1 MPAALIRRCEP
12 NDWSAVRRLHIRLAL
27 TFPVVVDVELN
38 EVLATPDV
46 YWKEF
51 VQMRA
56 LDTHQALF
64 VAHVN
69 DHGAGMGHVHLEG
82 TVARLG
88 MMYVDAATRRQ
99 GIGSALVDAQE
110 SWARA
115 AGATD
120 LVCHIPEAS
129 AGGQL
134 AERLGWHRTAEVFF
148 TKNGF
153 AERMWTAEGPPG
165 AP

>member
-1 MPAALIRRCEP
+1 LIRRCEP

-38 EVLATPDV
+38 EILSTPDD
-46 YWKEF
+46 YWMEF
-51 VQMRA
+51 VHTCA

-64 VAHVN
+64 VAHV
-69 DHGAGMGHVHLEG
+69 DGPCVGMGHVHLEG

-88 MMYVDAATRRQ
+88 MMYVDAGARRH
-99 GIGSALVDAQE
+99 GVGSALVGAQE
-110 SWARA
+110 VWARA
-115 AGATD
+115 AGALD

-129 AGGQL
+129 AGGRL

-153 AERMWTAEGPPG
+153 EERKWTADEPPG
-165 AP
+165 EP